1 MARAAWRDT
10 YGAVGLGGE
19 GVQLMRWKDLWEVG
33 EELLVDCRN

>member
-19 GVQLMRWKDLWEVG
+19 GVQLMRWEGLWEVG
-33 EELLVDCRN
+33 GELLVDCRN